1 MLSDD
6 DKAMLDLAGAR
17 YKYAGARDAA
27 IRETFDISPTVFHAR
42 VNLLLGQ
49 PEALAY
55 APMTVKRLVRLRE
68 ARRVARSAR
77 RSL

>member
-27 IRETFDISPTVFHAR
+27 IREQFDISPTAFHAR
-42 VNLLLGQ
+42 VNALLDR

-55 APMTVKRLVRLRE
+55 APMTVKRLVRLRD
-68 ARRVARSAR
+68 ARRVARSAAR
-77 RSL
+77 AT